1 LKKKIRYDHPQP
13 GATDPTQCNGCG
25 VCMLSCPVWHQHHTK
40 ALTYCGRTRALI
52 GGADE
57 EDLAP
62 AARGC
67 ILCGSCEPLCPMGI
81 RTQQAT
87 IRLRKNL
94 SARGFLPKPVIQP
107 HVHDAGKTGSSS
119 CIMIPG
125 RALRANASLSASVL
139 ALLAQKAALHSDD
152 GCDILL
158 TLESGQEMNDDRLAK
173 FIAPLM
179 KASEIVVADGL
190 LFNVLRSLLPSSVK
204 VRPLGQALL
213 ENPRVLAGLKPT
225 DFYMIETRA
234 YNANRREFVAGYDA
248 LRQETGC
255 SMNLDLQRVATPT
268 GAASMQH
275 REGLATIIS
284 VEEQVKWLLEGRT
297 AERIVVES
305 LDDHEAF
312 AKYAKLPVVHL
323 AEVAKP

>member
-1 LKKKIRYDHPQP
+1 MKKKTPYYHPQP
-13 GATDPTQCNGCG
+13 GATDPSQCNGCG
-25 VCMLSCPVWHQHHTK
+25 VCMLSCPIWRQHHTK

-81 RTQQAT
+81 RTQQST

-94 SARGFLPKPVIQP
+94 SARGFLAKPVIQHRP
-107 HVHDAGKTGSSS
+107 HKAKAVSSR
-119 CIMIPG
+119 IVIPD
-125 RALRANASLSASVL
+125 RRLRANPLLADSVL
-139 ALLAQKAALHSDD
+139 ALLGKKTGLHSDD
-152 GCDILL
+152 GYDILL
-158 TLESGQEMNDDRLAK
+158 TLESGQEMNDDRLAE
-173 FIAPLM
+173 FTAPLTRT
-179 KASEIVVADGL
+179 AEVIVADGL
-190 LFNVLRSLLPSSVK
+190 LFNVLRSLLPSAIT

-213 ENPRVLAGLKPT
+213 ENRSVRAGIRPT
-225 DFYMIETRA
+225 DLYMIETRA
-234 YNANRREFVAGYDA
+234 YNANRCSFVSVYDA

-255 SMNLDLQRVATPT
+255 MMNLDLQRVATPT

-284 VEEQVKWLLEGRT
+284 VEEQVKWLLEGRD
-297 AERIVVES
+297 AKRIIVES
-305 LDDHEAF
+305 MDDYEAF
-312 AKYAKLPVVHL
+312 STNTNIPVVHL
-323 AEVAKP
+323 AEVAKL

>member
-1 LKKKIRYDHPQP
+1 MKKKTRYDQPQP
-13 GATDPTQCNGCG
+13 GAPDPSECNGCG

-40 ALTYCGRTRALI
+40 ALTYCGRNRALI

-57 EDLAP
+57 EDIAP

-94 SARGFLPKPVIQP
+94 SARGFLAKPVIQP
-107 HVHDAGKTGSSS
+107 HSHEAGKTLSS
-119 CIMIPG
+119 CLVIPG
-125 RALRANASLSASVL
+125 RALRANAPLVAAVL
-139 ALLAQKAALHSDD
+139 ALLGKNAGLHVDD
-152 GCDILL
+152 GYDIQL
-158 TLESGQEMNDDRLAK
+158 TLESGQEMNDGRLEG

-179 KASEIVVADGL
+179 KATELVVADGL
-190 LFNVLRSLLPSSVK
+190 LFNVLRSLLPSSITVK
-204 VRPLGQALL
+204 PLGPALL
-213 ENPRVLAGLKPT
+213 ANRSVRGGLKPT
-225 DFYMIETRA
+225 DLYMIETRA
-234 YNANRREFVAGYDA
+234 YNANRREFVTIYDT

-255 SMNLDLQRVATPT
+255 MMNLDLQRVATPT
-268 GAASMQH
+268 GATSMQH

-284 VEEQVKWLLEGRT
+284 IEEQVKWLLEGRK

-305 LDDHEAF
+305 LDDYEAF
-312 AKYAKLPVVHL
+312 SAYTKLPVAHL

>member
-1 LKKKIRYDHPQP
+1 MKKKTPYYHPQP

-40 ALTYCGRTRALI
+40 ALTYCGRIRASI
-52 GGADE
+52 GGASE
-57 EDLAP
+57 EELAP

-94 SARGFLPKPVIQP
+94 SARGFLAKPTTQP
-107 HVHDAGKTGSSS
+107 RIHNAEKVSSHLV
-119 CIMIPG
+119 IPG
-125 RALRANASLSASVL
+125 RELRENTQLAASVL
-139 ALLAQKAALHSDD
+139 TLLGQHTGLHSDD
-152 GCDILL
+152 AYDILL
-158 TLESGQEMNDDRLAK
+158 TLESGQEMNDDRLEG
-173 FIAPLM
+173 FIAAL
-179 KASEIVVADGL
+179 AGAVEIVVADGL
-190 LFNVLRSLLPSSVK
+190 LFNVLRSLLPSSVTVK
-204 VRPLGQALL
+204 TLGQALL
-213 ENPRVLAGLKPT
+213 ENRSVRAGLKPT

-234 YNANRREFVAGYDA
+234 YNANRREFVACYDA

-284 VEEQVKWLLEGRT
+284 IGEQVKWLLEGRRP
-297 AERIVVES
+297 ERIVVES
-305 LDDHEAF
+305 LDDYDALST
-312 AKYAKLPVVHL
+312 YTKLTVVHL

>member
-1 LKKKIRYDHPQP
+1 MKKKIPYHHPQP
-13 GATDPTQCNGCG
+13 GATDPSECNGCG

-94 SARGFLPKPVIQP
+94 SARGFLPKPIMRP
-107 HVHDAGKTGSSS
+107 HLHEAGKTSSS
-119 CIMIPG
+119 CSVIPG
-125 RALRANASLSASVL
+125 KALRSNAQLAASVL
-139 ALLAQKAALHSDD
+139 ALLGPNTGLHSDD
-152 GCDILL
+152 GYDLLL
-158 TLESGQEMNDDRLAK
+158 TLESGQELNDDRLEG
-173 FIAPLM
+173 FIAPLT
-179 KASEIVVADGL
+179 KLTEVVVTDGL
-190 LFNVLRSLLPSSVK
+190 LFNVLRSLLPSSVNI
-204 VRPLGQALL
+204 RPLGQALL
-213 ENPRVLAGLKPT
+213 ANPKVRAGLKPT
-225 DFYMIETRA
+225 DLYVIETRA
-234 YNANRREFVAGYDA
+234 YNANRSEFVAGYDA
-248 LRQETGC
+248 VRQKAGC
-255 SMNLDLQRVATPT
+255 FMNLDLQRVATPT

-284 VEEQVKWLLEGRT
+284 IEEQVKWLLEGRK
-297 AERIVVES
+297 AERIVVEC
-305 LDDHEAF
+305 LDDYEAF
-312 AKYAKLPVVHL
+312 AAHSKIPVAHL
-323 AEVAKP
+323 AEVAKI

>member
-1 LKKKIRYDHPQP
+1 MKKKIRYDQPQP
-13 GATDPTQCNGCG
+13 GAADPSECNGCG
-25 VCMLSCPVWHQHHTK
+25 VCMLSCPIWRQHHTA

-57 EDLAP
+57 ECLAP

-87 IRLRKNL
+87 LRLRKNL
-94 SARGFLPKPVIQP
+94 SARGFLPKPIVHNLPRKARAVSSRIVIP
-107 HVHDAGKTGSSS
+107 D
-119 CIMIPG
+119 
-125 RALRANASLSASVL
+125 RRLRGNPSLAASVL
-139 ALLAQKAALHSDD
+139 ALLGHNAGFHADD
-152 GCDILL
+152 GYDILL
-158 TLESGQEMNDDRLAK
+158 ALESGQEMNDERLAE

-179 KASEIVVADGL
+179 RTAEVIVADGL
-190 LFNVLRSLLPSSVK
+190 LFNVLHSLLPPAITIK
-204 VRPLGQALL
+204 PLGLALL
-213 ENPRVLAGLKPT
+213 ANTKLRAGLRPT

-234 YNANRREFVAGYDA
+234 YNANRRAFIKTYDK

-255 SMNLDLQRVATPT
+255 MMNLDLQRVATPT

-284 VEEQVKWLLEGRT
+284 IEEQVKWLLEGREAT
-297 AERIVVES
+297 RIVVES
-305 LDDHEAF
+305 MDDHEAF
-312 AKYAKLPVVHL
+312 SAYTKLPVVHL

>member
-1 LKKKIRYDHPQP
+1 MKKKTPYYQPQP
-13 GATDPTQCNGCG
+13 GATDPSQCNGCG

-94 SARGFLPKPVIQP
+94 SARGFLAKPAIQHHP
-107 HVHDAGKTGSSS
+107 HKARTVTSR
-119 CIMIPG
+119 IVIPG
-125 RALRANASLSASVL
+125 RQLRANAPLADSVL
-139 ALLAQKAALHSDD
+139 TLLGQQAGLHSDD
-152 GCDILL
+152 GYDILL
-158 TLESGQEMNDDRLAK
+158 TLESGQEMNDDRLAE
-173 FIAPLM
+173 FIAPLTRT
-179 KASEIVVADGL
+179 AEVIVADGL
-190 LFNVLRSLLPSSVK
+190 LFNVLNSLLPSAIT
-204 VRPLGQALL
+204 VRSLGQALL
-213 ENPRVLAGLKPT
+213 ANPRVRAGLRPT
-225 DFYMIETRA
+225 DLYMIETRA
-234 YNANRREFVAGYDA
+234 YNANRSSFVAYYDA

-255 SMNLDLQRVATPT
+255 MMNLDLQRVATPT

-284 VEEQVKWLLEGRT
+284 VAEQVRWLLEGRA

-305 LDDHEAF
+305 LDDHAAF
-312 AKYAKLPVVHL
+312 AAHAKVPVVHL

>member
-1 LKKKIRYDHPQP
+1 MKKKYPYYQPQP
-13 GATDPTQCNGCG
+13 GATDPSQCNGCG

-52 GGADE
+52 GGAGE

-81 RTQQAT
+81 RTQQST

-94 SARGFLPKPVIQP
+94 SARGFLAKPIIQSRPHRARTVSSRIVIP
-107 HVHDAGKTGSSS
+107 D
-119 CIMIPG
+119 
-125 RALRANASLSASVL
+125 RRLRANVLLADSVL
-139 ALLAQKAALHSDD
+139 ALLGQKAGLHSDD
-152 GCDILL
+152 GYDILL
-158 TLESGQEMNDDRLAK
+158 TLESGQEMNDDRLAE
-173 FIAPLM
+173 FIAPLTRT
-179 KASEIVVADGL
+179 AEVIVADGL
-190 LFNVLRSLLPSSVK
+190 LFNVLRSLLPSAIT
-204 VRPLGQALL
+204 VRSLGQALL
-213 ENPRVLAGLKPT
+213 ANPRVRAGLKPT
-225 DFYMIETRA
+225 DLYMIETRA
-234 YNANRREFVAGYDA
+234 YNANRGSFVACYDA

-255 SMNLDLQRVATPT
+255 MMNLDLQRVATPT

-284 VEEQVKWLLEGRT
+284 VAEQVKWLLEGRA

-305 LDDHEAF
+305 LDDHAAF
-312 AKYAKLPVVHL
+312 TAHANVPVVHL

>member
-1 LKKKIRYDHPQP
+1 MKKKTPYYQPQP
-13 GATDPTQCNGCG
+13 GATDPSECNGCG
-25 VCMLSCPVWHQHHTK
+25 VCMLSCPVWRQHHTK

-94 SARGFLPKPVIQP
+94 SSRGFLPKPVIKP
-107 HVHDAGKTGSSS
+107 HAHGAKTASSR
-119 CIMIPG
+119 IVIPG
-125 RALRANASLSASVL
+125 QALRANATLAKTVLSLLGRTAG
-139 ALLAQKAALHSDD
+139 LHADD
-152 GCDILL
+152 GYDILL
-158 TLESGQEMNDDRLAK
+158 TLESGQELNEERLREYLAEL
-173 FIAPLM
+173 A
-179 KASEIVVADGL
+179 AAEEVVIADGL
-190 LFNVLRSLLPSSVK
+190 LFNVVRSLLPSSVK
-204 VRPLGQALL
+204 VRSLGQALL
-213 ENPRVLAGLKPT
+213 ANAKVRAGLNPT

-234 YNANRREFVAGYDA
+234 YNAHRREFVATYDA

-255 SMNLDLQRVATPT
+255 MMNLDLQRVATPT
-268 GAASMQH
+268 GASSMQH

-284 VEEQVKWLLEGRT
+284 IKEQVKWLLEGRKT
-297 AERIVVES
+297 ERIVVEC
-305 LDDHEAF
+305 LDDFEAF
-312 AKYAKLPVVHL
+312 SVHTKLPVLHL
-323 AEVAKP
+323 AEVAKL

>member
-1 LKKKIRYDHPQP
+1 MKKKTPYHHPQP
-13 GATDPTQCNGCG
+13 GATDPSECNGCG

-94 SARGFLPKPVIQP
+94 SARGFLPKPITQP
-107 HVHDAGKTGSSS
+107 HTHKAGKAGSS
-119 CIMIPG
+119 CIVIPG

-139 ALLAQKAALHSDD
+139 SLLGQKAGLHPDD
-152 GCDILL
+152 GYDILL
-158 TLESGQEMNDDRLAK
+158 TLESGQEMNDDRLLG
-173 FIAPLM
+173 FIAPLT
-179 KASEIVVADGL
+179 KAVEIVVADGL
-190 LFNVLRSLLPSSVK
+190 LFNLLRSLLPSSINI
-204 VRPLGQALL
+204 RPLGQALL
-213 ENPRVLAGLKPT
+213 ANRSVRAGLKAT
-225 DFYMIETRA
+225 DLYMIETRA
-234 YNANRREFVAGYDA
+234 YNANRREFVSHYDA

-268 GAASMQH
+268 GATSMQH

-284 VEEQVKWLLEGRT
+284 IEEQVKWLLEGRRP
-297 AERIVVES
+297 ERIVVES
-305 LDDHEAF
+305 LDDYEAF
-312 AKYAKLPVVHL
+312 SAYTKLPVVHL
-323 AEVAKP
+323 AEVAKL

>member
-1 LKKKIRYDHPQP
+1 MKKKTPYYQPQP
-13 GATDPTQCNGCG
+13 GATDPSQCNGCG
-25 VCMLSCPVWHQHHTK
+25 VCMLSCPIWHQHHTK

-81 RTQQAT
+81 RTQQTT

-94 SARGFLPKPVIQP
+94 SARGFLPKPMTHP
-107 HVHDAGKTGSSS
+107 HTHEAGKASSH
-119 CIMIPG
+119 IVIPG
-125 RALRANASLSASVL
+125 RQLRANAPLAAAVL
-139 ALLAQKAALHSDD
+139 AFLGQKAGLHSDD
-152 GCDILL
+152 GYDLLL
-158 TLESGQEMNDDRLAK
+158 TLESGQELNDVRLEGYITAL
-173 FIAPLM
+173 AG
-179 KASEIVVADGL
+179 AAEIIVADGL

-204 VRPLGQALL
+204 VKTLGQALL
-213 ENPRVLAGLKPT
+213 SNQSVRAGLKPT
-225 DFYMIETRA
+225 DLYMIETRA
-234 YNANRREFVAGYDA
+234 YNAHRREFVKVYDA

-255 SMNLDLQRVATPT
+255 MMNLDLQRVATPT

-284 VEEQVKWLLEGRT
+284 IEEQVKWLLEGRNP
-297 AERIVVES
+297 ERIVVES
-305 LDDHEAF
+305 LDDYEAF
-312 AKYAKLPVVHL
+312 RTHTKLPIVHL

>member
-1 LKKKIRYDHPQP
+1 LKKKTRYDQPKP
-13 GATDPTQCNGCG
+13 GATDPSQCNGCG

-52 GGADE
+52 GGADD

-81 RTQQAT
+81 RTQQTT
-87 IRLRKNL
+87 IGLRKNL
-94 SARGFLPKPVIQP
+94 SARGFLPKPVIRP
-107 HVHDAGKTGSSS
+107 HAHEACKASSY
-119 CIMIPG
+119 IVIPG
-125 RALRANASLSASVL
+125 RQLRANAPLTASVL
-139 ALLAQKAALHSDD
+139 SLLGQNAALHSDD
-152 GCDILL
+152 GYDILL
-158 TLESGQEMNDDRLAK
+158 TLESGQELNDERLLD

-179 KASEIVVADGL
+179 KASEVDVADGL
-190 LFNVLRSLLPSSVK
+190 LFNLLRSLLPESVK
-204 VRPLGQALL
+204 VRSLGQALCA
-213 ENPRVLAGLKPT
+213 NPRVRAGLKAT

-234 YNANRREFVAGYDA
+234 YNANRCSFVTAYDA

-255 SMNLDLQRVATPT
+255 TMNLDLQRVATPT
-268 GAASMQH
+268 GATSMQY

-284 VEEQVKWLLEGRT
+284 IEEQVKWILEGRNV
-297 AERIVVES
+297 ERIVVES
-305 LDDHEAF
+305 LDDYEAF
-312 AKYAKLPVVHL
+312 TEHTKLRVVHL